1 MSDRDP
7 VLVAFVVAPALLV
20 VEMVAHEVV
29 HAAIDFAAT
38 GTVASCGLGPWTYR
52 AGRLL
57 TCYGSPNVSDW
68 NNFLTPLIMA
78 TAGILAMYASENVSD
93 PGVRWAV
100 LVTGA
105 GVTLYESLYAAAI
118 WGTPLV
124 RPSGVIYRGDGI
136 DAVEAFGP
144 GAMVPGMVLFAVGF
158 WVLVGRV
165 SEAERDSG

>member
-7 VLVAFVVAPALLV
+7 VLVAFVVAPALLI

-29 HAAIDFAAT
+29 HAAIDAAAT

-52 AGRLL
+52 AGRLV
-57 TCYGSPNVSDW
+57 TCYGSPNVAEL
-68 NNFLTPLIMA
+68 NNLLTPLLMA
-78 TAGILAMYASENVSD
+78 TAGILAMYYSVRVSN

-100 LVTGA
+100 LVAGA

-118 WGTPLV
+118 WGMPLV
-124 RPSGVIYRGDGI
+124 RPSGVVYRGDGI

-144 GAMVPGMVLFAVGF
+144 GAMLPGMVLFAVGF

-165 SEAERDSG
+165 SEAER

>member
-20 VEMVAHEVV
+20 VEIVAHEVV
-29 HAAIDFAAT
+29 HAVIDAAAT

-52 AGRLL
+52 AGRLV
-57 TCYGSPNVSDW
+57 TCYGSPNVGTW
-68 NNFLTPLIMA
+68 NNFLTPLLMA
-78 TAGILAMYASENVSD
+78 TAGILAMYYSASIARS
-93 PGVRWAV
+93 GVRWGV
-100 LVTGA
+100 LVAGA

-118 WGTPLV
+118 WGMPLV
-124 RPSGVIYRGDGI
+124 QPSGVVYHGDGI

-144 GAMVPGMVLFAVGF
+144 GAMLPGMVLFAVGF

-165 SEAERDSG
+165 SEAER